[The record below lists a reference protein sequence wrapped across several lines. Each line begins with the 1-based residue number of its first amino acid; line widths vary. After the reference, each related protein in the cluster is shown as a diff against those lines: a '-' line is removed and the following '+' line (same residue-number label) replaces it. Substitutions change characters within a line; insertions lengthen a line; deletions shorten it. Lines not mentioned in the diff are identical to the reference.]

1 MTSAECAY
9 LIYTSGSTGRPK
21 GVEVGHGSTSSF
33 LSSFARDL
41 GVSAADVLLSVTT
54 LSFDISVLEL
64 FLPLVSGAQVVIADR
79 HTAQDPVALA
89 RMLDGVEA
97 TILQA
102 TPTTWR
108 MLIDSGWQGRAGLTA
123 VSGGEP
129 MSHDLA
135 RSLLGRCGRVWNCY
149 GPTETTI
156 YSTMHLVGWEDL
168 EATSIPIGP
177 PIDNTS
183 CYVLDGRRRPLPVG
197 VPGELF
203 IGGAG
208 LARGY
213 LNRAELTAERFVADP
228 FDPTPGARM
237 YQTGDVCRLLPN
249 GDLEALGRTDHQ
261 VKIRGYRV
269 ELGEIE
275 HTLLDH
281 PGIRAA
287 VVTRWE
293 PAPGDVRLAAYYV
306 ADEDAVTE
314 DELRDHVKAVLPG
327 YMVPAVYLALDALPM
342 TSNNKVDRNRLP
354 VPAAS
359 TREVARRLPETEL
372 QAQLVGIWCE
382 VLGRTDIGID
392 DDFFDL
398 GGHSLL
404 ATQIVSRIRAGL
416 RVEVPVQAVFEHPTI
431 AGLSEHVQATRD
443 VQTVAVHA
451 PEISRGDRSLPFPLS
466 GPQERMWFIHQLHP
480 EGSGYNMAGA
490 LRVRGPLDHAALA
503 AAIND
508 VVAHHEVLR
517 TVFVIEDG
525 APVQRIVPEAAF
537 DLPIHDWR
545 SVPAGERHQR
555 VCEAME
561 SAAARPFELDQLPLT
576 RFELH
581 VIDDDDQ
588 IIFANTHHIIG
599 DQWSGGILGRDIAT
613 CYAARCLR
621 RAARARRAPVPVRRL
636 RPLAPAVD
644 GQRRHRRPARL
655 LAPAARRRD
664 GPRPTDRPSPPAGAE
679 RQRGHARGSRAPAHR
694 RRDRILERHVQG
706 VALHGDAGRA
716 RRAPLPLQ
724 RRHRHLGGHTDR
736 QPQLAGER
744 APDRRARQHPRHAGE
759 ASTASSPSLSSSTRR
774 GRSPST
780 PTPTR
785 TSPSPPW
792 STSSTRRATGA
803 GPRSSR
809 SSSTSRT
816 LPSPCPHSRARRSR

>member
-1 MTSAECAY
+1 M
-9 LIYTSGSTGRPK
+9 
-21 GVEVGHGSTSSF
+21 
-33 LSSFARDL
+33 
-41 GVSAADVLLSVTT
+41 SAADVLLSVTT

-275 HTLLDH
+275 HTLLEH
-281 PGIRAA
+281 PGVGSA
-287 VVTRWE
+287 VVTTWE
-293 PAPGDVRLAAYYV
+293 PAPGDRPPRRLLRGGRGRRNRGRAAW
-306 ADEDAVTE
+306 APAVGAAG
-314 DELRDHVKAVLPG
+314 LHGAGRLPG
-327 YMVPAVYLALDALPM
+327 LDALPL
-342 TSNNKVDRNRLP
+342 TSNNKVNRKQLP
-354 VPAAS
+354 AP
-359 TREVARRLPETEL
+359 VAVAGTVAERRLPGTEL

-404 ATQIVSRIRAGL
+404 ATQIVSPIRAGL
-416 RVEVPVQAVFEHPTI
+416 QVELPVRAVFEHPTVD
-431 AGLSEHVQATRD
+431 ALAERVESVVSGQRD
-443 VQTVAVHA
+443 VVHA
-451 PEISRGDRSLPFPLS
+451 PSIALGDRTRPFPLS
-466 GPQERMWFIHQLHP
+466 GPQERMWFIQQLHP

-490 LRVRGPLDHAALA
+490 LRVRGPLDAGVLS

-525 APVQRIVPEAAF
+525 EPVQRIVPSASF
-537 DLPIHDWR
+537 DLPVHDWR
-545 SVPAGERHQR
+545 SIPAGERHQR
-555 VCEAME
+555 VLEAME
-561 SAAARPFELDQLPLT
+561 T
-576 RFELH
+576 
-581 VIDDDDQ
+581 
-588 IIFANTHHIIG
+588 
-599 DQWSGGILGRDIAT
+599 
-613 CYAARCLR
+613 
-621 RAARARRAPVPVRRL
+621 
-636 RPLAPAVD
+636 
-644 GQRRHRRPARL
+644 
-655 LAPAARRRD
+655 RRRD
-664 GPRPTDRPSPPAGAE
+664 
-679 RQRGHARGSRAPAHR
+679 
-694 RRDRILERHVQG
+694 
-706 VALHGDAGRA
+706 
-716 RRAPLPLQ
+716 
-724 RRHRHLGGHTDR
+724 
-736 QPQLAGER
+736 
-744 APDRRARQHPRHAGE
+744 
-759 ASTASSPSLSSSTRR
+759 
-774 GRSPST
+774 
-780 PTPTR
+780 
-785 TSPSPPW
+785 
-792 STSSTRRATGA
+792 
-803 GPRSSR
+803 R
-809 SSSTSRT
+809 SSSTSCRWPASSCT
-816 LPSPCPHSRARRSR
+816 